1 VQQDFRGREDTGSD
15 IVGSMASAWGWV
27 IAALGSSVLAMA
39 VTGIRSSLLIL
50 GEEGLSDAAE
60 KGDPVAGRILE
71 AIRDPSRRYPFSL
84 WVAAALTKV
93 FSALAA
99 GAAAYSLAEG
109 LSGAAGAAAAVA
121 WVAAYFLVVFLLE
134 NVATRQGL
142 AKPGNVLR
150 GGAFALWILRA
161 SAVPAALAFRAGRA
175 LFPGRFSPEALMDI
189 RFGSEEGI
197 LTVIEEGA
205 EHGTID
211 PAEERMIEGILRF
224 GETTVSE
231 EMTPRSRVVFLR
243 QGASLS
249 EVVRIV
255 GEAGYSNY
263 PVLSV
268 GGEEVVGILPA
279 RALFRA
285 GDRLPWDGLLE
296 KPVYVPESMNVADLF
311 GRFRRLRMHMAM
323 VIDEHGMLCG
333 VVTVHDLLEKIVGR
347 LSEGAEA
354 GEVPSWEKDGALS
367 VPAATPVR
375 VLRDEY
381 GIDVP
386 LGKTYETAGG
396 YAMDC
401 LQEVPGGRVTFLAH
415 GYRVTVAE
423 TEGYRIRRLRFEK
436 LPPTG
441 TS

>member
-1 VQQDFRGREDTGSD
+1 MSG
-15 IVGSMASAWGWV
+15 AWGWLA
-27 IAALGSSVLAMA
+27 AALGSSVLAMA

-50 GEEGLSDAAE
+50 GEEGLSAAAE
-60 KGDPVAGRILE
+60 KGDAAAGKIL
-71 AIRDPSRRYPFSL
+71 AATQDPSLCYPFSL
-84 WVAAALTKV
+84 WIAAAMLKV
-93 FSALAA
+93 ASALAA
-99 GAAAYSLAEG
+99 GAAAVSLWRDFPG
-109 LSGAAGAAAAVA
+109 WPGPAGAAA
-121 WVAAYFLVVFLLE
+121 WLAAYLLFAFLLE

-142 AKPGNVLR
+142 ARPGNVLR
-150 GGAFALWILRA
+150 GGAVVLRILQA
-161 SAVPAALAFRAGRA
+161 SALPAAIAGKAGRA

-211 PAEERMIEGILRF
+211 PSEEKMIEGILRF

-231 EMTPRSRVVFLR
+231 EMTPRPQVVFLR
-243 QGASLS
+243 QGAPLS
-249 EVVRIV
+249 EVVRVV
-255 GEAGYSNY
+255 GESGFSRY
-263 PVLSV
+263 PVLSA

-285 GDRLPWDGLLE
+285 GESAAWERFLE

-311 GRFRRLRMHMAM
+311 GRFRRLRMHMAL

-347 LSEGAEA
+347 LAGGNDAE
-354 GEVPSWEKDGALS
+354 EVPAWEKDGSLS

-381 GIDVP
+381 GIDIP
-386 LGKTYETAGG
+386 LGTAYETAGG
-396 YAMDC
+396 YALDC
-401 LQEVPGGRVTFLAH
+401 LQEVPEGRVTFRAH

-436 LPPTG
+436 LPATG

>member
-1 VQQDFRGREDTGSD
+1 MG
-15 IVGSMASAWGWV
+15 SAWGWPA
-27 IAALGSSVLAMA
+27 AALGLSVVAMA

-50 GEEGLSDAAE
+50 GEEGLSAAAE
-60 KGDPVAGRILE
+60 KGDPAAGKIL
-71 AIRDPSRRYPFSL
+71 AATRDPSLCYPFSL
-84 WVAAALTKV
+84 WVAAALLKV
-93 FSALAA
+93 ASALAA
-99 GAAAYSLAEG
+99 GAAAVSLVRDIPG
-109 LSGAAGAAAAVA
+109 WAGPAVAVA
-121 WVAAYFLVVFLLE
+121 WLAAYMLFAFLLE

-142 AKPGNVLR
+142 VRPGNVLR
-150 GGAFALWILRA
+150 GGALALRVLQA
-161 SAVPAALAFRAGRA
+161 SALPASLAGRAGRA

-211 PAEERMIEGILRF
+211 PTEEKMIEGILRF

-231 EMTPRSRVVFLR
+231 EMTPRPRVIFLR
-243 QGASLS
+243 QGAPLP
-249 EVVRIV
+249 EVIRVV
-255 GEAGYSNY
+255 GEAGFSRY
-263 PVLSV
+263 PVLSA

-285 GDRLPWDGLLE
+285 GEGTPWDRFLE

-311 GRFRRLRMHMAM
+311 GRFRRLRLHMAV

-333 VVTVHDLLEKIVGR
+333 VITMHDLLEKIVGR
-347 LSEGAEA
+347 LAGGAGA
-354 GEVPSWEKDGALS
+354 GEVPTWEKDGALS

-386 LGKTYETAGG
+386 LDAAYETAGG

-401 LQEVPGGRVTFLAH
+401 LQEVPEGRVTFRAH
-415 GYRVTVAE
+415 GYRVTVSE
-423 TEGYRIRRLRFEK
+423 TEGYRILRLRFEK

-441 TS
+441 TP

>member
-1 VQQDFRGREDTGSD
+1 MG
-15 IVGSMASAWGWV
+15 SAWGW
-27 IAALGSSVLAMA
+27 IAAALGFSALAMA

-50 GEEGLSDAAE
+50 GEEGLSEAAE
-60 KGDPVAGRILE
+60 RGDPAAGRILE
-71 AIRDPSRRYPFSL
+71 ATRDPSLCYPFSL
-84 WVAAALTKV
+84 WVAGALLKV
-93 FSALAA
+93 VSALAA
-99 GAAAYSLAEG
+99 GAAAVLLVREFPGWAG
-109 LSGAAGAAAAVA
+109 PAAAGT
-121 WVAAYFLVVFLLE
+121 WLAAYLFCAFSLE

-142 AKPGNVLR
+142 VRPGNILR
-150 GGAFALWILRA
+150 GGALVLRVLRA
-161 SAVPAALAFRAGRA
+161 SAVPAALAGRAGRA

-211 PAEERMIEGILRF
+211 PTEERMIEGILRF

-231 EMTPRSRVVFLR
+231 EMTPRARVVFLR
-243 QGASLS
+243 QGAPLS
-249 EVVRIV
+249 EVVRVV
-255 GEAGYSNY
+255 GEAGFSRY
-263 PVLSV
+263 PVLSG
-268 GGEEVVGILPA
+268 GGEEVIGVLPA

-285 GDRLPWDGLLE
+285 GEGTPWDRFLE
-296 KPVYVPESMNVADLF
+296 KPVYVPESMNLADLF

-333 VVTVHDLLEKIVGR
+333 VITVHDLLEKIVGR
-347 LSEGAEA
+347 LSGGEGEA
-354 GEVPSWEKDGALS
+354 EVPVWEKDGALS
-367 VPAATPVR
+367 VPATTPVR

-381 GIDVP
+381 GIDIP
-386 LGKTYETAGG
+386 LGPAYETAGG

-401 LQEVPGGRVTFLAH
+401 LQEVPSVRVTFRSH
-415 GYRVTVAE
+415 GYRVTVSE